1 VLSERR
7 QPHVVRA
14 LWVFAALTLVFAVW
28 TAIGVGGEQVTLY
41 FDDLA
46 TVAAALIATVVCV
59 RAAIGQ
65 EGKLRLFWW
74 LIGGASA
81 AWALGEII
89 WAYYDLVL
97 GDVPA
102 ASWADAA
109 YLAALPLTAAAL
121 LVHPALRGRAS
132 GKSRSLVDGLVLAAA
147 LFFLAWTL
155 VFEPVR
161 QQTDISSLGGLVT
174 LAYPFS
180 DVVIILLVVLVIRGT
195 TAGDRRDL
203 WCLLAGL
210 LLIAFSD
217 AIYTYLTNVTNYSS
231 GNIIDT
237 GWFAGYLA
245 IALGALSVQTKP
257 ALERRATP
265 SQALSPAAILAP
277 FVPMLAAL
285 VFAGIR
291 LQLGYELDNV
301 ALVVAFALVGLVL
314 ARQALL
320 MVDLLSQRDDAEG
333 SVGDRLVAALGEAA
347 ADQHPEHTPALRG
360 AR

>member
-1 VLSERR
+1 VQEERR
-7 QPHVVRA
+7 QRHLQRA
-14 LWVFAALTLVFAVW
+14 FWAFAALTLAFMAW
-28 TAIGVGGEQVTLY
+28 TGSGTGGEQVTLY
-41 FDDLA
+41 VDDLA
-46 TVAAALIATVVCV
+46 TIAAALIATAACV
-59 RAAIGQ
+59 RAALGQ
-65 EGKLRLFWW
+65 EGKLRQFWW
-74 LIGGASA
+74 LVGGASA

-132 GKSRSLVDGLVLAAA
+132 GKTRSIADGLVLAAA

-161 QQTDISSLGGLVT
+161 QQTDLSSLGGLVT

-195 TAGDRRDL
+195 TGGDRHDL
-203 WCLLAGL
+203 WCLLTGL

-231 GNIIDT
+231 GNIIDS

-245 IALGALSVQTKP
+245 IALGALSVQAKP
-257 ALERRATP
+257 VVERRAAP
-265 SQALSPAAILAP
+265 SQALTPAAILAP

-285 VFAGIR
+285 LFAAIR
-291 LQLGYELDNV
+291 IQLGYELDDV

-320 MVDLLSQRDDAEG
+320 MIDVLSQPNEPDG
-333 SVGDRLVAALGEAA
+333 SGGERFIVALGEAA
-347 ADQHPEHTPALRG
+347 ADQHPEQTIFHG

>member
-1 VLSERR
+1 MRVERR
-7 QPHVVRA
+7 QRHVVRA
-14 LWVFAALTLVFAVW
+14 FWAFAALTLAFAVW
-28 TAIGVGGEQVTLY
+28 TGVGVGGGQVSLY
-41 FDDLA
+41 VDDLA

-59 RAAIGQ
+59 RAARWQ
-65 EGKLRLFWW
+65 EGRLRLFWW

-109 YLAALPLTAAAL
+109 YLAALPLTATAL

-132 GKSRSLVDGLVLAAA
+132 RKSRSLVDGLVLAAA
-147 LFFLAWTL
+147 LFFLAWAL

-161 QQTDISSLGGLVT
+161 QQTALSSLDGFVT

-180 DVVIILLVVLVIRGT
+180 DIVIIFLVVMVIRGT
-195 TAGDRRDL
+195 TDRDRRDL

-245 IALGALSVQTKP
+245 IALGALSVQRNP
-257 ALERRATP
+257 ALARRTAP
-265 SQALSPAAILAP
+265 SQALSPAAIVAP

-285 VFAGIR
+285 LFAAIKIE
-291 LQLGYELDNV
+291 LGYTLDRV
-301 ALVVAFALVGLVL
+301 TLTVAFALVGLVL
-314 ARQALL
+314 VRQALL
-320 MVDLLSQRDDAEG
+320 MIDLLSRRDEIDAG
-333 SVGDRLVAALGEAA
+333 VGDRLIAALGEAVPE
-347 ADQHPEHTPALRG
+347 QHPERDAALRG
-360 AR
+360 VT